1 MMRAWQ
7 TDVAEVGGLFNDA
20 VSSVGWDEAWTAKDV
35 TGNGRDVFIGL
46 EEMCKRSNSGSEML

>member
-7 TDVAEVGGLFNDA
+7 TDVAEVDGLFNDA

-35 TGNGRDVFIGL
+35 TGNGRDVFTGL
-46 EEMCKRSNSGSEML
+46 EETCNRSKSLSEML